1 MSLYLCAINH
11 FHNNNNNAFF
21 CIFVLHTGKGNFG
34 EIFLASD
41 NISIPV
47 TNENAKFVVKIE
59 PHSNGPLFV
68 EIHCLMNTA
77 KKDHHGKLDF
87 MQEIIREK
95 FNEKNLVN

>member
-1 MSLYLCAINH
+1 MISYLFTSDLFA
-11 FHNNNNNAFF
+11 
-21 CIFVLHTGKGNFG
+21 GKGNFG

-77 KKDHHGKLDF
+77 KKNRTYLYY
-87 MQEIIREK
+87 
-95 FNEKNLVN
+95 VS

>member
-1 MSLYLCAINH
+1 M
-11 FHNNNNNAFF
+11 FF
-21 CIFVLHTGKGNFG
+21 NRFFLFVWNSFTGKGNFG

-41 NISIPV
+41 NIRIPV

-77 KKDHHGKLDF
+77 KKEKCKYRSIKKKLLC
-87 MQEIIREK
+87 MY
-95 FNEKNLVN
+95 L

>member
-1 MSLYLCAINH
+1 MQLININIVIV
-11 FHNNNNNAFF
+11 FVYFF
-21 CIFVLHTGKGNFG
+21 AGKGNFG

-77 KKDHHGKLDF
+77 KK
-87 MQEIIREK
+87 
-95 FNEKNLVN
+95 NC